1 MFDYFSDNGGLT
13 HMWAYVRCFV
23 SAEHRASSDA
33 FFPACLKKRESCDRI
48 RFTSR
53 SGLSS
58 GHRTRD
64 DGSFV
69 IVEGLIIQEPP
80 SFFTISPIYEKDIL
94 LMPEDVLL
102 LRF

>member
-1 MFDYFSDNGGLT
+1 
-13 HMWAYVRCFV
+13 MWAYVRCFM
-23 SAEHRASSDA
+23 SSEHGASSDA

-48 RFTSR
+48 RFTGR

-64 DGSFV
+64 DGSLV
-69 IVEGLIIQEPP
+69 VVEGLVIQEPP
-80 SFFTISPIYEKDIL
+80 SFLPISPIYEKNIF

>member
-1 MFDYFSDNGGLT
+1 MT
-13 HMWAYVRCFV
+13 HMWAYVRYFV
-23 SAEHRASSDA
+23 SAEHGTSSDA

-48 RFTSR
+48 MFTNR

-64 DGSFV
+64 DGFLV
-69 IVEGLIIQEPP
+69 VVEGLVIQEPP
-80 SFFTISPIYEKDIL
+80 SFFTISPIYEQDIF
-94 LMPEDVLL
+94 LMPEDVLS